1 MQISEAGWSEYV
13 KRLAQIDEKAGQLM
27 QVWIDA
33 NGLDDLYAAARY
45 AYSLVSVYGEA
56 AAALACE
63 MYDTA
68 AEASGKVLPPA
79 EPAPTATFEET
90 ATAVRGTVSNRHN
103 SVPDTVSRLTKQAAA
118 DTTLQNARR
127 DGAQFAWVPH
137 GDTCAFCIMLASN
150 GWQNVSKKALR
161 NGHAEH
167 IHAHCDCEYAVRFD
181 DHTTV
186 AGYDPDRYY
195 DMYRSA
201 EGSTW
206 EEKVNSMRRE
216 QYARNKEYINGQ
228 KRAAYQERKDTL
240 KSLTQSV
247 SGTVVTNSPRKPEK
261 PVYGCNDVTQD
272 WLNHATPNSHPVEEI
287 TAFTQDGVSYTVDGR
302 SVKLDYSKHEKE
314 IAELLES
321 TLGGEI
327 YLMPRV
333 EYPKSVETPDYLFK
347 GERLDLKTMSNSTSK
362 NAVYNRLNEAQGQ
375 ASSFVLDISGN
386 SLGSNEI
393 VRQANE
399 IFQSYHT
406 RGIKCIIIVE
416 DGEIISIL
424 KRK

>member
-27 QVWIDA
+27 QAWIDA
-33 NGLDDLYAAARY
+33 NGLEDLYAAARY

-181 DHTTV
+181 DHTTI

-195 DMYRSA
+195 DMYRNA

-228 KRAAYQERKDTL
+228 KRAAYQERKDTD
-240 KSLTQSV
+240 KSKSIDRGWKGAIIEEGYNPADIRKAISQSTTNFV
-247 SGTVVTNSPRKPEK
+247 NREINSPDSL
-261 PVYGCNDVTQD
+261 YGEVCDLVQ
-272 WLNHATPNSHPVEEI
+272 
-287 TAFTQDGVSYTVDGR
+287 
-302 SVKLDYSKHEKE
+302 KLDGFYDVKMHGAPDRVKIFTSTVNADELARIILSRSDYNDEPIRLLSCETGKITNGTCVAMELSKLLGVDVMAPTE
-314 IAELLES
+314 ELLVSEGGAMKIES
-321 TLGGEI
+321 KKEKGW
-327 YLMPRV
+327 MRV
-333 EYPKSVETPDYLFK
+333 FHPD
-347 GERLDLKTMSNSTSK
+347 
-362 NAVYNRLNEAQGQ
+362 
-375 ASSFVLDISGN
+375 
-386 SLGSNEI
+386 GS
-393 VRQANE
+393 
-399 IFQSYHT
+399 Y
-406 RGIKCIIIVE
+406 E
-416 DGEIISIL
+416 DNI
-424 KRK
+424 

>member
-228 KRAAYQERKDTL
+228 KRAAYQERKERLNIEGKGDKVTSGAISGAL
-240 KSLTQSV
+240 NPFSERAQEHAENYYESV
-247 SGTVVTNSPRKPEK
+247 RHMTNDAERIANNT
-261 PVYGCNDVTQD
+261 GFT
-272 WLNHATPNSHPVEEI
+272 TEEI
-287 TAFTQDGVSYTVDGR
+287 RSIKDCVFIEKHDFGDGQVDRFTPSYEMAESWQRLIDGKNIQPHDITLLR
-302 SVKLDYSKHEKE
+302 H
-314 IAELLES
+314 ELLEQELIS
-321 TLGGEI
+321 RGLSQEEAHI
-327 YLMPRV
+327 IASEKY
-333 EYPKSVETPDYLFK
+333 
-347 GERLDLKTMSNSTSK
+347 N
-362 NAVYNRLNEAQGQ
+362 YNREAEAFYDKTQKHKKT
-375 ASSFVLDISGN
+375 
-386 SLGSNEI
+386 E
-393 VRQANE
+393 
-399 IFQSYHT
+399 
-406 RGIKCIIIVE
+406 
-416 DGEIISIL
+416 
-424 KRK
+424 